1 MTEEPDDDLVGTY
14 EQTARR
20 IGGAVAAVRPGQL
33 HDPTPCT
40 EWDVEALLDH
50 IVATVRAYTMIAEDG
65 AIDYDRMHVPD
76 LATRYASAYDE
87 AVDAALTAWRRPGVL
102 DEPCRH
108 RLGPM
113 SRRDA
118 LAFHHADLLVH
129 GWDLSV
135 ATGRD
140 DTIDDH
146 AAATALTALT
156 TTTPIPGELRDA
168 GVYGRERDV
177 DADSGVAD
185 RLLAFTGRSPRPE
198 PGGEPGP

>member
-1 MTEEPDDDLVGTY
+1 MTENLDDDLLAIY
-14 EQTARR
+14 ERTARR

-33 HDPTPCT
+33 HEPTPCT

-50 IVATVRAYTMIAEDG
+50 IVATVRGYTMIAEEG
-65 AIDYDRMHVPD
+65 AIDYDRMRVPD
-76 LATRYASAYDE
+76 VAVRYSAAYDE
-87 AVDAALTAWRRPGVL
+87 AVDAAMAAWRRPGVL

-129 GWDLSV
+129 GWDLCV
-135 ATGRD
+135 ATGQD
-140 DTIDDH
+140 DAIDPD
-146 AAATALTALT
+146 AAALALTALT

-168 GVYGRERDV
+168 GVFASERDV
-177 DADSGVAD
+177 DAGSSVAD
-185 RLLAFTGRSPRPE
+185 RLLALTGRSPR
-198 PGGEPGP
+198 G